1 MPTFAASCLVAHPV
15 GLILPACAAP
25 QHRAKPPSAP
35 HIPASASAPA
45 PAPDPSPSPP
55 TEALAPAPAADA
67 PQVPPPPPPPDDKAH
82 SHAQA
87 DADADNING
96 DAHAEV
102 PRARF
107 ASAAEYSPL
116 ALTGKLLRPLPGA
129 KTVLAPRWHSRIG
142 RGPATATDRGYKAVA
157 RRPARPGP
165 APGITAAQDGAQA
178 GSDTSDSDTSDGEPD
193 DVGMEEPGSA
203 GDRLGTAAPL
213 ELNRSGNKQPIQP
226 ILQTLR

>member
-1 MPTFAASCLVAHPV
+1 V
-15 GLILPACAAP
+15 
-25 QHRAKPPSAP
+25 SA
-35 HIPASASAPA
+35 
-45 PAPDPSPSPP
+45 
-55 TEALAPAPAADA
+55 
-67 PQVPPPPPPPDDKAH
+67 PPPPPDDKAH

-87 DADADNING
+87 DANADAEKING

-107 ASAAEYSPL
+107 ASAAEYAPL
-116 ALTGKLLRPLPGA
+116 ALTGKPLRPLPGA
-129 KTVLAPRWHSRIG
+129 KAVLAPRWHSRIG
-142 RGPATATDRGYKAVA
+142 RGPATATDRGYKPVA
-157 RRPARPGP
+157 RRPARPRP
-165 APGITAAQDGAQA
+165 APGIGVGVGQPTVAQDGAQA

-213 ELNRSGNKQPIQP
+213 ELNRSGNRQPMQP